1 MHFPS
6 YAIEPDASAASYFFA
21 AAAVVGG
28 RVTVDGIGTPSLQG
42 DLDFVDLLG
51 EMGASVERG
60 SSSTTVEAT
69 PPLHGIEADMSQISD
84 TAQTLAV
91 VAAVADGP
99 TRVTGIGFIRGKET
113 DRVGA
118 VVTELR
124 REIGRAHV

>member
-1 MHFPS
+1 
-6 YAIEPDASAASYFFA
+6 
-21 AAAVVGG
+21 
-28 RVTVDGIGTPSLQG
+28 
-42 DLDFVDLLG
+42 
-51 EMGASVERG
+51 MGASVERG

-99 TRVTGIGFIRGKET
+99 TRVTGIAFIRGKET
-113 DRVGA
+113 DRVGP

-124 REIGRAHV
+124 RAGIDASAEAEGFVIQPGRPPPPLLAAYADPRIAMSLALTGLTPHALTLPVTGCVAQ

>member
-1 MHFPS
+1 
-6 YAIEPDASAASYFFA
+6 
-21 AAAVVGG
+21 
-28 RVTVDGIGTPSLQG
+28 
-42 DLDFVDLLG
+42 
-51 EMGASVERG
+51 MGASVERG

-99 TRVTGIGFIRGKET
+99 TRVTDIGFIRGKAT
-113 DRVGA
+113 DRVGS

-124 REIGRAHV
+124 RAGIDASDTADVFVIPPGRPHTATIEPHPDHPLELSFAPP